1 MKRSRKKL
9 SKTAVQK
16 QYRKL
21 RSWYKVAKYFGRRK
35 TDVMKYGLEV
45 GVRKPK
51 ELTKYQKTI
60 KAVAK
65 ALNISEREASG
76 EVRRRPEYADKQRIY
91 MKRQAKKFARFRS
104 KIWKREIKVDKFTT
118 LQDISQIIG
127 IDERDLEGEYY
138 NLKEFMSA
146 ETPK

>member
-1 MKRSRKKL
+1 MKKRKPTL
-9 SKTAVQK
+9 SKTAVRK
-16 QYRKL
+16 QYREL
-21 RSWYKVAKYFGRRK
+21 RNWGKVARYFGRRK

-65 ALNISEREASG
+65 ALNISVREASG

-91 MKRQAKKFARFRS
+91 MKRQAKKFAHFRS
-104 KIWKREIKVDKFTT
+104 KVWRHKIKVDKFTT
-118 LQDISQIIG
+118 LQDISKIIG

-138 NLKEFMSA
+138 NLKEFMSGD
-146 ETPK
+146 TPK